1 MAPSMSTTR
10 RGRLLPV
17 ALAAAASAALL
28 SSSPLFGASEV
39 QAFSSVSG
47 LNRKQVK
54 SQLRTRGDLPKNVL
68 EIPLEEEP
76 VEEEEKPD
84 MPETRVPYA
93 INMMIGLPNQK
104 EDMWD
109 NFLKGGSARG
119 YLEKKLTGAL
129 DQMED
134 MIRAVDL
141 QLKVEEHFH
150 KEKDGHKKVVVAE
163 TTAVETADG
172 SIVEEPTVDFGSTG
186 AKVLAPYQI
195 KVMVSLKNGKEIIYS
210 NPEKHAEGTLTEAAD
225 SMADGLRK
233 LLREEKDKMI
243 NKYRQAKDNAGLDD
257 TFEDE
262 PIDTIGAAEDAVV
275 EDLYQRIEAQ
285 KE

>member
-1 MAPSMSTTR
+1 MAPSMSTSR
-10 RGRLLPV
+10 RGRFLPV
-17 ALAAAASAALL
+17 ALAAAALWC
-28 SSSPLFGASEV
+28 ASET
-39 QAFSSVSG
+39 QAFASVSG
-47 LNRKQVK
+47 LNRKQELTSVVTRFAGSPRIR
-54 SQLRTRGDLPKNVL
+54 SQLPKNVL
-68 EIPLEEEP
+68 EIRDEEEP
-76 VEEEEKPD
+76 VEAPPKPD
-84 MPETRVPYA
+84 MPDDRVPYA

-104 EDMWD
+104 EEMWD
-109 NFLKGGSARG
+109 TFLKGGSARG

-134 MIRAVDL
+134 MIRTVDL

-150 KEKDGHKKVVVAE
+150 KDKEGHKKVVMPE
-163 TTAVETADG
+163 TTAVEKSDG
-172 SIVEEPTVDFGSTG
+172 SIVEEPNMSSGSTG

-195 KVMVSLKNGKEIIYS
+195 KVMVSLKNGKEIMYS

-243 NKYRQAKDNAGLDD
+243 AKNRQAKGTAGLDD

-262 PIDTIGAAEDAVV
+262 PIDEIGAAEDAVV

>member
-17 ALAAAASAALL
+17 ALAAAALWC
-28 SSSPLFGASEV
+28 ASET
-39 QAFSSVSG
+39 QAFASVSG
-47 LNRKQVK
+47 LNRKQEITSVVTRF
-54 SQLRTRGDLPKNVL
+54 SGGPQRTRGQLPKNVL
-68 EIPLEEEP
+68 EIKDEEEP
-76 VEEEEKPD
+76 VEEAPKPD
-84 MPETRVPYA
+84 MPDTRVPYA
-93 INMMIGLPNQK
+93 INMMIGLPSQK
-104 EDMWD
+104 EEMWD
-109 NFLKGGSARG
+109 TFLKGGSARG

-129 DQMED
+129 DQVED

-141 QLKVEEHFH
+141 QLKVDENFH
-150 KEKDGHKKVVVAE
+150 KEKDGRKQMVMPE
-163 TTAVETADG
+163 NTAVEKSDG
-172 SIVEEPTVDFGSTG
+172 SIVEEPTVGFGSTG

-195 KVMVSLKNGKEIIYS
+195 KVMVSLKSGKEIMYS

-243 NKYRQAKDNAGLDD
+243 AKYRQAKGTAGLDD

-262 PIDTIGAAEDAVV
+262 PIDEIGAAEDAVV

>member
-1 MAPSMSTTR
+1 
-10 RGRLLPV
+10 
-17 ALAAAASAALL
+17 
-28 SSSPLFGASEV
+28 
-39 QAFSSVSG
+39 
-47 LNRKQVK
+47 
-54 SQLRTRGDLPKNVL
+54 
-68 EIPLEEEP
+68 
-76 VEEEEKPD
+76 